1 MTRSPRGLPSGRT
14 RVRFAALLPALL
26 LAACATAPD
35 RAIRPIE
42 SRLLP
47 GYPAYFSADVAG
59 NRALLAYV
67 LGALEVDQDRLLGRT
82 DRITGGLRFDIGGP
96 PTAFAIASGSFPRS
110 GAQMGLTLDRSV
122 ARQTATIDGAR
133 RVYFVER
140 TDSGG
145 RDAGGDAGAA
155 GGDRGD
161 ANALQIA
168 LPESGIVYIAIGSTR
183 GVAARAPLIE
193 TMLADRS
200 PAELSI
206 APDVFERLTA
216 VGSPGRPLATIVLT
230 DPGAGFLSALGVD
243 APFLPITTVAL
254 SVAGAP
260 GADRGVAVAGTGP
273 LLLSGDLV
281 FRNERDA
288 ALFARVG
295 RVFVVLLVRAL
306 GLDAAS
312 AQAQTRIAV
321 SGTSVEFSGI
331 PMTPEELVAVIR
343 SLARP
348 GRPTDGGAR

>member
-1 MTRSPRGLPSGRT
+1 MQHRRREGRLTRGAA
-14 RVRFAALLPALL
+14 AALVTALF
-26 LAACATAPD
+26 ATACATPPD
-35 RAIRPIE
+35 RAVRPLE
-42 SRLLP
+42 SRLLA

-59 NRALLAYV
+59 NRELLAYV
-67 LGALEVDQDRLLGRT
+67 LDALEIEQDRLLGRT
-82 DRITGGLRFDIGGP
+82 DRIAGGLRFEIGGP

-110 GAQMGLTLDRSV
+110 GAQLGLTLDRSV
-122 ARQTATIDGAR
+122 ARQTATIEGVR

-140 TDSGG
+140 TDSDGHG
-145 RDAGGDAGAA
+145 AGAA
-155 GGDRGD
+155 
-161 ANALQIA
+161 NPLQIA
-168 LPESGIVYIAIGSTR
+168 LPESGIVYVAIGAASD
-183 GVAARAPLIE
+183 GAARAPLVE

-230 DPGAGFLSALGVD
+230 DPGAGFLSALGVS
-243 APFLPITTVAL
+243 APLLPITTVAL
-254 SVAGAP
+254 SVAGAM
-260 GADRGVAVAGTGP
+260 GADRRVAGSEPEP
-273 LLLSGDLV
+273 LVLSGDLV
-281 FRNERDA
+281 FGNERDA

-321 SGTSVEFSGI
+321 SGTRVEFTEI

-343 SLARP
+343 TLARP
-348 GRPTDGGAR
+348 GRPVRADGR